1 MTRKVLVAT
10 NPNAI
15 LAALFKSP
23 KSAKD
28 GGAARKNIG
37 GDKND
42 VTFNDVILPVAWL
55 PYLWHGGNHQQKI

>member
-1 MTRKVLVAT
+1 MTRKVLVST

-15 LAALFKSP
+15 LAALSKLP

-37 GDKND
+37 ETKM
-42 VTFNDVILPVAWL
+42 TS
-55 PYLWHGGNHQQKI
+55 H